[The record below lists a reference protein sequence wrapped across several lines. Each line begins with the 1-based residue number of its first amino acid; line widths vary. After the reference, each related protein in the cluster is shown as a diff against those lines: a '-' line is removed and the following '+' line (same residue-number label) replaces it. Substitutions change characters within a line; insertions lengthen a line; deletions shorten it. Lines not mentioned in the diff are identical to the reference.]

1 LTHTV
6 STQPPA
12 PERPR
17 MIAIGGL
24 SGSGKTTLATALG
37 THFTDHVVL
46 DSDVLRKKMH
56 GVDPLTPLPNSMYTP
71 AHTIAFIEYA
81 RTEAAKHLKNGQS
94 VIVTGTFLDHTTR
107 REQKQVAD
115 HCGADFIG
123 LYLDVPVSKL
133 FQRVAQRRDNPSDAC
148 VAILRRQLRA
158 SPGHPNRKA
167 GWHIIRADQRLS
179 KTTAA
184 ALHILKYGHGNMG
197 LQGTPHRPY
206 PARGSKKHPPG
217 GKKNQR

>member
-1 LTHTV
+1 MTPT
-6 STQPPA
+6 STQPPK

-24 SGSGKTTLATALG
+24 SGSGKTTLATALQE
-37 THFTDHVVL
+37 HFTDHVVL

-56 GVDPLTPLPNSMYTP
+56 GVDPLTPLPASMYTP
-71 AHTIAFIEYA
+71 AHTVAFIEYIRA
-81 RTEAAKHLKNGQS
+81 EAAKCLKSGHS

-115 HCGADFIG
+115 QCHADFIG

-133 FQRVAQRRDNPSDAC
+133 FRRVAQRRDNPSDAC
-148 VAILRRQLRA
+148 VAILRRQLRG
-158 SPGHPNRKA
+158 SPAHPSKKA

-179 KTTAA
+179 KTLAA
-184 ALHILKYGHGNMG
+184 ALHVIKYGHSNMG
-197 LQGTPHRPY
+197 LQGTPHRPF
-206 PARGSKKHPPG
+206 PARGNKKHPPG
-217 GKKNQR
+217 GKKM